1 MPFLKVPAGV
11 MKLPVGPGT
20 SSHTKTAAQLGL
32 RAVAVDHDAAY
43 ALNILFPFTVHLF
56 SV

>member
-32 RAVAVDHDAAY
+32 RAVAVTMMLRTH
-43 ALNILFPFTVHLF
+43 
-56 SV
+56 